1 MNNDPLSSI
10 WFTID
15 KAMKLLQLVE
25 IKAERNNLQYF
36 TAGLDALDEAVS
48 SLDDVISYLQD
59 VTTSSDEELIM
70 ETSPWDS
77 LKQGD
82 AVSHNKFGRGV
93 ISSKEGGYITVSFA
107 QREARFRF
115 PDAFEGGFLTINE

>member
-36 TAGLDALDEAVS
+36 TAGLDALDEAKNAIINQ
-48 SLDDVISYLQD
+48 L
-59 VTTSSDEELIM
+59 
-70 ETSPWDS
+70 
-77 LKQGD
+77 
-82 AVSHNKFGRGV
+82 
-93 ISSKEGGYITVSFA
+93 TVSEEN
-107 QREARFRF
+107 QN
-115 PDAFEGGFLTINE
+115 GT